1 MRTTINLDDHLLK
14 EAKAAAAASGRT
26 LTDFV
31 EEALRERLAR
41 REAQKKRKRVSL
53 PTFGGG
59 TILPGVDL
67 NDSAGLLEIMEQDD
81 AAARRQY
88 PG

>member
-1 MRTTINLDDHLLK
+1 MRTTINIDDHLLK
-14 EAKAAAAASGRT
+14 EAKAAAAASGRS

-41 REAQKKRKRVSL
+41 RQAQQKRERVSL

-59 TILPGVDL
+59 HLRPGVDL
-67 NDSAGLLEIMEQDD
+67 NDSARLLDLMDRED
-81 AAARRQY
+81 AA
-88 PG
+88 P